1 MKPPDVRPPWEDERG
16 SVPLARLFAMALS
29 SLIDDVHA
37 RLGAN
42 GFDDVRPA
50 FGFVLLA
57 ARNQSVTAKEIAE
70 QNGTSKQ
77 AATKLLALME
87 SRKYLRRAASGSDG
101 RERPFEL
108 TPRGR
113 KLLARVEAIYREL
126 EAEWMRAIGSA
137 GVEAVRSGVT
147 RALRARHGGALPPV
161 RPIV

>member
-1 MKPPDVRPPWEDERG
+1 MKVHGVRPPWEDEHG
-16 SVPLARLFAMALS
+16 SVPLARLFAMALNT
-29 SLIDDVHA
+29 LIDDLHA
-37 RLGAN
+37 RLAAR

-57 ARNQSVTAKEIAE
+57 ARNKSVTAKEIAE

-87 SRKYLRRAASGSDG
+87 SRNYLRRAPSGSDG
-101 RERPFEL
+101 RERPVEL

-113 KLLARVEAIYREL
+113 RLLVRVEVIYREL
-126 EAEWMRAIGSA
+126 EAEWARVIGGA

-147 RALRARHGGALPPV
+147 HALRARHGGALPPV
-161 RPIV
+161 RPTC